1 MGKFNKLQVLETMF
15 STGIIPVFYHSDI
28 DIAKNVVKA
37 CYEGGIR
44 VFEFTNRGE
53 FAHEV
58 FGELSKFVAKECKQM
73 ILGAG
78 SVIDAPAAAVYMQLG
93 ANFIV
98 GPLFNP
104 DIAKIA
110 NRRLVPYVPGCG
122 SVSETGFAQEAGC
135 DLCKIFPGDVLGAA
149 FVKAIKAPM
158 PWSMLMVTGG
168 VKPEETNLKTWFD
181 AGADCV
187 GMGSNLFPKE
197 IIAAGEWEKITILC
211 KNTLDIT
218 KKLINNNE

>member
-1 MGKFNKLQVLETMF
+1 MAQFNKLQVLATM
-15 STGIIPVFYHSDI
+15 SATGVVPVFYHKDVEV
-28 DIAKNVVKA
+28 AKNVLKA

-58 FGELSKFVAKECKQM
+58 FGELNKFAAKECPAM

-78 SVIDAPAAAVYMQLG
+78 SIVDASTAALYIQLG

-104 DIAKIA
+104 EIAKVT
-110 NRRLVPYVPGCG
+110 NRRLIPYTPGCG
-122 SVSETGFAQEAGC
+122 SVSEVGYAQEMGC
-135 DLCKIFPGDVLGAA
+135 DLCKIFPGDVLGPN
-149 FVKAIKAPM
+149 FVKGLKAPM
-158 PWSMLMVTGG
+158 PWSLLMVTGG
-168 VKPEETNLKTWFD
+168 VKPEEGNLKSWFD
-181 AGADCV
+181 AGVTCV

-197 IIAAGEWEKITILC
+197 AIAAKEWYKITEIC
-211 KNTLDIT
+211 RNTLEMVKRVND
-218 KKLINNNE
+218 K